1 MKRGDDFIGC
11 VYDDLFE
18 EMRCRLGC
26 VYISDMPLIKD
37 KEWIRLEYSLIP
49 KDRYPE
55 GQYRDFERYVGI

>member
-1 MKRGDDFIGC
+1 M
-11 VYDDLFE
+11 
-18 EMRCRLGC
+18 
-26 VYISDMPLIKD
+26 YISDMPLIKD